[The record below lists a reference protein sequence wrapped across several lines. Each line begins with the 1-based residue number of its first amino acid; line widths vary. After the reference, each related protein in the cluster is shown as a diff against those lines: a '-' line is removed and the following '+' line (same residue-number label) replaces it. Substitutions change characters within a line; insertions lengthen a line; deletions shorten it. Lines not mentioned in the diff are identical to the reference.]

1 MSGGGFLHG
10 LDRIIGPLVWVVAAA
25 LVLMLF
31 IGPQVV
37 AEDKPSSNPS
47 ADVDGKE
54 LFAENCGSCHTLSA
68 AGTSGT
74 VGPSLDGVG
83 LSADT
88 VADTVRS
95 GSGAMPA
102 FEGQLDDAQIE
113 AIAKFVEQASA
124 P

>member
-10 LDRIIGPLVWVVAAA
+10 LDRILGPLVWVVAAA
-25 LVLMLF
+25 LALMLF

-37 AEDKPSSNPS
+37 AEDEPSSKPSAS
-47 ADVDGKE
+47 ADGKQ

-74 VGPSLDGVG
+74 VGPSLDGAD
-83 LSADT
+83 LSAAT
-88 VADTVRS
+88 VAGTVRS

-102 FEGQLDDAQIE
+102 FAGELDDAQIE